1 MNCPIKSD
9 GIYYSK
15 VPNGYLLL
23 LLLLSFFFFFFEE
36 LAICSFTKEKG
47 TIPKAHQVP
56 TELYFAFYKLKTK
69 EISSA
74 KQELELS

>member
-1 MNCPIKSD
+1 MNCLIKSD

-23 LLLLSFFFFFFEE
+23 LLFFFFFLGIGYLLLYSRERYY
-36 LAICSFTKEKG
+36 TKG
-47 TIPKAHQVP
+47 SPS

>member
-1 MNCPIKSD
+1 MNCLIKSD

-23 LLLLSFFFFFFEE
+23 LLFFFFFFEE

-47 TIPKAHQVP
+47 TLSKAHQVP
-56 TELYFAFYKLKTK
+56 TELYFTFYKLKTK

>member
-1 MNCPIKSD
+1 MNCLIKSD

-23 LLLLSFFFFFFEE
+23 LHFFLFFFEE
-36 LAICSFTKEKG
+36 LAICSFTQEKG
-47 TIPKAHQVP
+47 TMVGSPS